1 MKGIDYMIYQKYSK
15 TCIILVQP
23 ELAQARSIWLMG
35 DPFLRA
41 YYSIYDL
48 ENKRIGL
55 VGIAETT
62 KLEEQPKEETKA
74 GLGNKVEAILNDI
87 GITKENSY
95 VLEIIISAVGL
106 LCCCCCCTCF

>member
-1 MKGIDYMIYQKYSK
+1 
-15 TCIILVQP
+15 
-23 ELAQARSIWLMG
+23 MG